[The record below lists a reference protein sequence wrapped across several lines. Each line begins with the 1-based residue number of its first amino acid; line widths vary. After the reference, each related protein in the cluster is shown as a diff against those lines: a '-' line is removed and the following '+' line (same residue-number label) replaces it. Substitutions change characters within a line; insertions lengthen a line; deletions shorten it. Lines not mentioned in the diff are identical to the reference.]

1 MAKNKKSG
9 SGGFWLKVL
18 GVLVLIGIVQAYPVI
33 LVIGIFAGTV
43 FLGFKIRNKIKVDEK
58 PEEAVKKSVTNKITP
73 CLVIQDK
80 IKADEKPETAVKQ
93 TVTDKIT
100 PYPVKGVFAHE
111 KDIFHNLMEINPEF
125 SYTKSELIENCVAG
139 FPVYKWIPKELP
151 AELIPEPDNK
161 YDPNAV
167 RVVYGGITIGHIPR
181 ESCLDVLAV
190 INEGRLLNV
199 AVEITGGNFK
209 LLEEDYDPVKDK
221 SKYELET
228 GYAEVA
234 AKVYVKERLK

>member
-58 PEEAVKKSVTNKITP
+58 PGDSA
-73 CLVIQDK
+73 
-80 IKADEKPETAVKQ
+80 KQ
-93 TVTDKIT
+93 ATTDKIT

-111 KDIFHNLMEINPEF
+111 KDIFHNLMEINPEV
-125 SYTKSELIENCVAG
+125 SYTKKELIENCVAG

>member
-58 PEEAVKKSVTNKITP
+58 PEN
-73 CLVIQDK
+73 
-80 IKADEKPETAVKQ
+80 TAKQ
-93 TVTDKIT
+93 ATTDKIT

-125 SYTKSELIENCVAG
+125 SYTKKELIENCVAG